1 MINTDT
7 IKILASL
14 EYFWNPDKPV
24 CPYGKDTEESR
35 IFWAEIAALQIEE
48 DSHD

>member
-1 MINTDT
+1 VIDFDK
-7 IKILASL
+7 IKMLASL

-24 CPYGKDTEESR
+24 CPFGEFTEEER
-35 IFWAEIAALQIEE
+35 VFWTEINALQIEE